1 MLRNFNL
8 ICVGDS
14 DEKEDGNMSSQTGGA
29 GSRYIKLEGN
39 SRDTPGQVKRGVSRR
54 GVRGGTMDGNL
65 GISTNIFALLPQ
77 SLEMDETFFKRAPN
91 STWQSESDE

>member
-14 DEKEDGNMSSQTGGA
+14 DEKEDGNMPSHEGGA

-39 SRDTPGQVKRGVSRR
+39 SRDTPGQVRRGVS
-54 GVRGGTMDGNL
+54 GGTVDGKL

-77 SLEMDETFFKRAPN
+77 GLEMDEIFFKRAPN